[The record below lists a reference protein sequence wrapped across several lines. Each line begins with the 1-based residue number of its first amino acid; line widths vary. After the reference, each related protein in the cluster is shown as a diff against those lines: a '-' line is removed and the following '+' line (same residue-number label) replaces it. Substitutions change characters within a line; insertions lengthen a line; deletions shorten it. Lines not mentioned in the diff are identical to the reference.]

1 MPDDSFLWGLYRWNT
16 EAVPSRLH
24 FTASG
29 ELPADCIITELKQE
43 VANDDG

>member
-1 MPDDSFLWGLYRWNT
+1 MPDDSFLWGRFRWNIAG
-16 EAVPSRLH
+16 ERLH

-29 ELPADCIITELKQE
+29 ELPAQFVVTELKQA